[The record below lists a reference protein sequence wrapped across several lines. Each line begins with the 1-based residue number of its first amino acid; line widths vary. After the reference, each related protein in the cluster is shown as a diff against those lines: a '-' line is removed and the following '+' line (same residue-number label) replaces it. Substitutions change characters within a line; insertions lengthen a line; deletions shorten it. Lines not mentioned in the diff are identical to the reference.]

1 MNIYT
6 LLYISFLVKCEAV
19 YRTVYDL
26 EWYNWESKQARNLIL
41 LMIRVQQPFRIT
53 AGKIVP
59 LTMATFCSVRLLIF
73 FSLSIF
79 YLTLSPFSA
88 SI

>member
-1 MNIYT
+1 
-6 LLYISFLVKCEAV
+6 EAV
-19 YRTVYDL
+19 YHAVYDL

-59 LTMATFCSVRLLIF
+59 LTMATFCSV
-73 FSLSIF
+73 
-79 YLTLSPFSA
+79 
-88 SI
+88 